1 MTARRLLLIAALP
14 ALLVLPQTASA
25 QVAGPDEGV
34 TAAHGAHGIVIKFGK
49 RAAKTYR
56 RIAGRRIKIW
66 CETVSPTG
74 GSHGVSVEGGMEM
87 TARAPRKRGRIP
99 TFDRS
104 RADICVVRLRKAGN
118 EVVAA
123 APLTA
128 RGRTFLD
135 ELGIASLIS
144 TVLEIG
150 DDDGTPAPAADVVAQ
165 GHGFIVALDGPDA
178 SPPHGKA
185 GYWTDGVRVV
195 AAGVSAAGRRLF
207 IELERDVIRTNV
219 LQYIAGDPF

>member
-1 MTARRLLLIAALP
+1 MSSRRLLLMAALP
-14 ALLVLPQTASA
+14 ALLALAQSASA
-25 QVAGPDEGV
+25 QVAGPDQGV

-56 RIAGRRIKIW
+56 RIAGRRIKVS
-66 CETVSPTG
+66 CESVSRNAG
-74 GSHGVSVEGGMEM
+74 YGISVEGGMEM
-87 TARAPRKRGRIP
+87 TVRAPRKRGRIR

-104 RADICVVRLRKAGN
+104 RADICVVRLPKAGD

-144 TVLEIG
+144 TVLDIG

-165 GHGFIVALDGPDA
+165 GHGAIVALDGPDA
-178 SPPHGKA
+178 TPPPGKA
-185 GYWTDGVRVV
+185 GYWTDGVRVLV
-195 AAGVSAAGRRLF
+195 AGVSAAGRRLF
-207 IELERDVIRTNV
+207 IEVERDVIRTNV
-219 LQYIAGDPF
+219 LRYIVGDAL

>member
-1 MTARRLLLIAALP
+1 MT
-14 ALLVLPQTASA
+14 V
-25 QVAGPDEGV
+25 
-34 TAAHGAHGIVIKFGK
+34 
-49 RAAKTYR
+49 
-56 RIAGRRIKIW
+56 
-66 CETVSPTG
+66 
-74 GSHGVSVEGGMEM
+74 
-87 TARAPRKRGRIP
+87 RAPRKRGRIP

-104 RADICVVRLRKAGN
+104 RADLCVVRLRKAGD

-144 TVLEIG
+144 TVLDIG

-165 GHGFIVALDGPDA
+165 GNGFIVALDAPDA
-178 SPPHGKA
+178 TPPHGKA

-195 AAGVSAAGRRLF
+195 VAGVSTAGRRLF
-207 IELERDVIRTNV
+207 IEVERDVFRTNV
-219 LQYIAGDPF
+219 LGYITSDPL

>member
-1 MTARRLLLIAALP
+1 MAALP
-14 ALLVLPQTASA
+14 ALLALPQTASA
-25 QVAGPDEGV
+25 QVAGPDQGV

-56 RIAGRRIKIW
+56 RIAGRRIRLS
-66 CETVSPTG
+66 CETVSRNTG
-74 GSHGVSVEGGMEM
+74 YGASVEGGMEM
-87 TARAPRKRGRIP
+87 TVRAPRKRGRIP

-104 RADICVVRLRKAGN
+104 RADICVIRLWKAGD

-135 ELGIASLIS
+135 ELGVASILS
-144 TVLEIG
+144 TVLDIG
-150 DDDGTPAPAADVVAQ
+150 DDNGTPAPAADVVARRN
-165 GHGFIVALDGPDA
+165 GFIVALDGPDA

-195 AAGVSAAGRRLF
+195 VAGVSAAGRRLF
-207 IELERDVIRTNV
+207 IEVERDVIRTNV
-219 LQYIAGDPF
+219 IRYLAGDPY